1 LSPNDES
8 RDKLPFYAACSVD
21 EVWLLEPKTRA
32 FEIFW
37 LSDRYAQAHDRSPTL
52 DIAFSTDPGPLLRL
66 AWPGGGAE
74 L

>member
-37 LSDRYAQAHDRSPTL
+37 LSDGYAQAPDRSPTL

-66 AWPGGGAE
+66 AWPAGGAE